1 MPGDGDALLWG
12 MSSILE
18 KALVGAL
25 TFLATSTL
33 IVLGSAFT
41 DGRIVALMGGVQRS
55 EFEQYR
61 GVVASGIV
69 GLFFARDECPA
80 QSGWSPVPDTFL
92 GRYIVA
98 VDGSASVGGVKGAP
112 LSDLEDRPAGAHNHE
127 YDLPEHTT
135 SGAGGSRLRDEGAGH
150 VLSGSRTGRG
160 VSDNEPLKPGTNAP
174 YIQLLACWRA
184 VAE

>member
-1 MPGDGDALLWG
+1 

-25 TFLATSTL
+25 TFLATSAL
-33 IVLGSAFT
+33 IVLGSALT
-41 DGRIVALMGGVQRS
+41 DGRVVGLMGGVARS

-61 GVVASGIV
+61 GVVAGGIV

-80 QSGWSPVPDTFL
+80 QAGWSPVPDSFL

-98 VDGSASVGGVKGAP
+98 VDGSASVGGVAGAP
-112 LSDLEDRPAGAHNHE
+112 LADLEDRPAGAHSPE
-127 YDLPEHTT
+127 YDLQDHAAAA
-135 SGAGGSRLRDEGAGH
+135 GAGGSRLRERDEAAGH
-150 VLSGSRTGRG
+150 VLSGSHRTDAGA
-160 VSDNEPLKPGTNAP
+160 SDDEPLKPGTNAP

>member
-1 MPGDGDALLWG
+1 

-25 TFLATSTL
+25 TFLATSAL
-33 IVLGSAFT
+33 IVLGSALT
-41 DGRIVALMGGVQRS
+41 DGRVVGLMGGVARS

-61 GVVASGIV
+61 GVVAGGIV

-80 QSGWSPVPDTFL
+80 QAGWSPVPDSFL

-98 VDGSASVGGVKGAP
+98 VDGSASLGGVGGAP
-112 LSDLEDRPAGAHNHE
+112 LADLEDRPAGAHSHQYE
-127 YDLPEHTT
+127 LQEH
-135 SGAGGSRLRDEGAGH
+135 GAGEAVADGGVRLREDGVGH
-150 VLSGSRTGRG
+150 VLSGSHRTGPG
-160 VSDNEPLKPGTNAP
+160 GTQAGPLRPGTNAP

-184 VAE
+184 TAE